1 MFAPILH
8 WWNFSKEC
16 FLVILD
22 WKTRAKCK
30 YVGRECVWESSDC
43 VLLCV
48 CAAGVVLQWPWTQSS
63 PCDAGGWWA
72 SRPHL
77 TPPPGQSCEKLW
89 GVGVGSSETGGKNIQ
104 ETSHAWECGEVTEH
118 CSASSD
124 SVLQRLPLGYY
135 SQITWDR
142 KHLLLETRIDDFLT
156 SRLLY
161 LNRTNKA
168 DVFIQMVGN
177 FRGLSSSIGF

>member
-1 MFAPILH
+1 MGVLRLCAPV
-8 WWNFSKEC
+8 C
-16 FLVILD
+16 VPLV
-22 WKTRAKCK
+22 
-30 YVGRECVWESSDC
+30 SSYSGPG
-43 VLLCV
+43 LNP
-48 CAAGVVLQWPWTQSS
+48 AR
-63 PCDAGGWWA
+63 DAGGWWA

-77 TPPPGQSCEKLW
+77 TRPPTSVKLRETLRSW
-89 GVGVGSSETGGKNIQ
+89 GGVFRNRREEHTGNKPCLGMWRGSLGRRLQRIP
-104 ETSHAWECGEVTEH
+104 EH
-118 CSASSD
+118 CNASSD
-124 SVLQRLPLGYY
+124 SVLQRLPLGFY

-168 DVFIQMVGN
+168 DVFIQMVGD